1 MIFKCNGGY
10 ILLEVLVALFISS
23 SLVAL
28 AMRYQAQ
35 LVAKSAEQFQH
46 LSEVN
51 QLRNEA
57 EYTARGRM

>member
-1 MIFKCNGGY
+1 MIFKYNSGY
-10 ILLEVLVALFISS
+10 ALLEVLVALFISS

-28 AMRYQAQ
+28 AMRYQTQ

-46 LSEVN
+46 LSEIN

-57 EYTARGRM
+57 EHKV